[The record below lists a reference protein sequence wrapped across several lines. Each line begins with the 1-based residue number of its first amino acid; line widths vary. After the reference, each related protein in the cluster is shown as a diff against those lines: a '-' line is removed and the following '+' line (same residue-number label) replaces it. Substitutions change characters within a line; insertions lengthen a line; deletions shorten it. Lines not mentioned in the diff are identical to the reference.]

1 MKVQIVRS
9 LREDTNNKSG
19 IGYYADFL
27 EAQLKE
33 MGAEVESVAFEINLF
48 HGFRN
53 LLVNNVLVQI
63 MEIMKGR
70 KNTDVIHAT
79 AEHCALFFP
88 FTRAKRIVTFHH
100 VMKKSESDTRSWELI
115 WRISVIISKFYAD
128 EFIAISPQTKE
139 NMIKILNIP
148 AEKITVAM
156 HPPKSEMFGG
166 DISKEDIVIFVGTL
180 MERKNPRAALLVFKE
195 MLKRPEFDGFRLI
208 ICGNGPIRNMVDEWI
223 SEMDLS
229 ESVEIINN
237 LSVEELRR
245 LYCRSRFLLNTSRF
259 EGLGITTLEAQM
271 CGTPVLYFE
280 DAEMPPEVMG
290 AAVPCRDVTD
300 MVDKASELLADG
312 ERMAEVIEY
321 GIKYSTA
328 FGKDY
333 GEKLRKIYKKN
344 VRKAYETP

>member
-1 MKVQIVRS
+1 MKVQVIRS
-9 LREDTNNKSG
+9 LKEGTNNKSG

-27 EAQLKE
+27 ETQLKE
-33 MGAEVESVAFEINLF
+33 MGCEVEPVAFEINLK

-53 LLVNNVLVQI
+53 LLFNNILAPM
-63 MEIMKGR
+63 METIRGR

-79 AEHCALFFP
+79 AEHCALFLP
-88 FTRAKRIVTFHH
+88 FTKARRIVTFHH
-100 VMKKSESDTRSWELI
+100 VMKKNESNTRSWGFI
-115 WRISVIISKFYAD
+115 WRTSVIISKIYAD
-128 EFIAISPQTKE
+128 EFIAISPLTKE
-139 NMIKILNIP
+139 DMIKTLNIP

-156 HPPKSEMFGG
+156 HPPKSEMFRE
-166 DISKEDIVIFVGTL
+166 DISKEDIVTFVGSLT
-180 MERKNPRAALLVFKE
+180 ERKNPKAALSVLKE
-195 MLKRPEFDGFRLI
+195 MLERPGFNGFRLI
-208 ICGNGPIRNMVDEWI
+208 ICGTGPCRDQIDDWI
-223 SEMDLS
+223 SKMDLS
-229 ESVEIINN
+229 GSVEIIKN
-237 LSVEELRR
+237 LSVGELRS
-245 LYCRSRFLLNTSRF
+245 LYGRSRFLLNTSSF

-333 GEKLRKIYKKN
+333 GEKLRKIYKKM
-344 VRKAYETP
+344 